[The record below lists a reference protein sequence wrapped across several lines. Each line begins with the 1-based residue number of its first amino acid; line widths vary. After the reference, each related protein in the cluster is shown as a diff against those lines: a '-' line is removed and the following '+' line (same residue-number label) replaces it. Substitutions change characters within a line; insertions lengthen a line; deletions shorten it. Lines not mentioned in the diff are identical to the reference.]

1 MEINWYGLSCFRIR
15 EGGATVICDPYDKS
29 IGSYLNK
36 PRADIVTISHDQKG
50 HNAIKQVAG
59 DPRVLSGPGEYETN
73 GVFVTGV
80 ATKHGTKAEGAPR
93 ERNIVYFFEMGDFTV
108 GHMGDIGQMP
118 KQAQF
123 EDVQISEVD
132 ILIVPIGGGDT
143 FDSTKAVDLIGMLE
157 PMIVIPMHYQQEGM
171 SAKWIGDLEAVDR
184 FISELGVPA
193 PEPQSTLKISKSSL
207 PEEMQ
212 IVLLKCE

>member
-15 EGGATVICDPYDKS
+15 EGGATIVCDPYDKS
-29 IGSYLNK
+29 IGSYLNR

-50 HNAIKQVAG
+50 HNAIKQVTG
-59 DPRVLSGPGEYETN
+59 EPRVLSGPGEYETN
-73 GVFVTGV
+73 SVFVTGMV
-80 ATKHGTKAEGAPR
+80 TKHGKKKDESDR
-93 ERNIVYFFEMGDFTV
+93 ERNIAYFFEVGDFTV
-108 GHMGDIGQMP
+108 GHLGDIGQMP

-143 FDSTKAVDLIGMLE
+143 FDPTQAVDIVGMLE
-157 PMIVIPMHYQQEGM
+157 PKIVIPMHYQQEGM
-171 SAKWIGDLEAVDR
+171 GAKWIGDLESVDR

-193 PEPQSTLKISKSSL
+193 PEAQSTLKISKSGL
-207 PEEMQ
+207 PEEAQ
-212 IVLLKCE
+212 IILLSCE